1 MAATVVLE
9 SPILAVLRTAFYMMK
24 TIHLK
29 ASVIGLGAVRE
40 KLKKNT
46 PFWVIVHIA
55 IGIDASRGVLSEES
69 GGS

>member
-1 MAATVVLE
+1 MAAMVVGE
-9 SPILAVLRTAFYMMK
+9 SLILAVLKTAFYMEAV
-24 TIHLK
+24 HLN

-55 IGIDASRGVLSEES
+55 IGIDASRE
-69 GGS
+69 